1 MSRPDAPTLRLDGAR
16 VRSIREAKGLTQ
28 LYVAEV
34 VGVSVDTVSRWENN
48 RTASVRRENAEAL
61 ARALEV
67 ELEEILPATR
77 PGPPRKRGRPV
88 WLAGALASALVLAA
102 AWWLWVGG
110 GEVEARRLL
119 PPYCPPGTRIPVV
132 IEVEAAGTRPVR
144 VVVREELPRGWAFE
158 GAVPPPAQGP
168 GDDGVVRWILT
179 VSGGSARI
187 GYVVRAPA
195 GPEGSTHRFRGRVV
209 TRARGDGQ
217 PIRGEART
225 DLEYVHWADQDA
237 DFEISD
243 AEVLGALER
252 LDAVAGLGLSAGD
265 LRALWGAGE
274 YEWDEEKGGF
284 VGVETSSP

>member
-1 MSRPDAPTLRLDGAR
+1 VSRPDAPTVGLDGGR

-67 ELEEILPATR
+67 ELEEILPASR
-77 PGPPRKRGRPV
+77 PTPPRTARR
-88 WLAGALASALVLAA
+88 LAWVVGAVAPTVILAA
-102 AWWLWVGG
+102 GWWLWVGS

-132 IEVEAAGTRPVR
+132 IQVEGAGTRPIR
-144 VVVREELPRGWAFE
+144 VVVREELPRGWTFE
-158 GAVPPPAQGP
+158 GAVPPPTQGP

-179 VSGGSARI
+179 VSGGSTRI

-209 TRARGDGQ
+209 TRARGEGD

-252 LDAVAGLGLSAGD
+252 LDAAAGLGLSAGD
-265 LRALWGAGE
+265 LRALWGVGE
-274 YEWDEEKGGF
+274 YEWDEQKGGF
-284 VGVETSSP
+284 MPAATTRP